1 MFIIISVGPHHT
13 KNIIQNALNLMLSF
27 IIFKSCHV
35 VLRSAVSS
43 ELRQENIER
52 REERVLPAARVSC
65 PCN

>member
-35 VLRSAVSS
+35 EISAVQWRISTREGPSLACWQS
-43 ELRQENIER
+43 ELS
-52 REERVLPAARVSC
+52 L
-65 PCN
+65 